1 VRKTILGVIGELKWI
16 KNSRNVHLRFI
27 LVMYLQELEFH
38 GTFFSFK
45 GIHGRHNRADHL
57 I

>member
-1 VRKTILGVIGELKWI
+1 MWTNISG
-16 KNSRNVHLRFI
+16 NVHLRFY
-27 LVMYLQELEFH
+27 LLMYLQELEFH

-45 GIHGRHNRADHL
+45 SIHGRDNWADNL